1 LLKFSKCCADRPKI
15 GADCVWGCT
24 RPTPRYGRAG
34 GVFADSDHNILCFT
48 PGQNGRAFVTHAE
61 TPYLYSSNA
70 LLLIRIIN
78 IMLTLLRLR
87 LACACESV
95 AGVSQPP
102 YEEQKG
108 KGDAWYKSGRNT
120 KRRKLEH

>member
-1 LLKFSKCCADRPKI
+1 MWGRTSTPPARP
-15 GADCVWGCT
+15 
-24 RPTPRYGRAG
+24 RPG
-34 GVFADSDHNILCFT
+34 GVIADLLHNILCFT
-48 PGQNGRAFVTHAE
+48 PGHNGRAFVTHAK
-61 TPYLYSSNA
+61 TLYLYSSNA

-78 IMLTLLRLR
+78 IMLTLLSLR

-102 YEEQKG
+102 YEGQKG